1 MKLARVT
8 GTVEATVKEAA
19 LTGQKLLLCDLVDG
33 SGEVQVPAFVAVDS
47 CGAGVGDTVL
57 LTFNSAARMPNAAA
71 GAPVDATIIA
81 IVDTVTVGA
90 AKGASRAAAAK
101 TSTAAKR
108 AAPKKA
114 AKPAGTGK
122 SKSKTSNR
130 RKT

>member
-8 GTVEATVKEAA
+8 GTVEATIKDAA
-19 LTGQKLLLCDLVDG
+19 LTGQKLLLCDLIDG
-33 SGEVQVPAFVAVDS
+33 NGEVQVYAFVAVDT

-57 LTFNSAARMPNAAA
+57 LTFNSAARMPSAAA

-90 AKGASRAAAAK
+90 AKVAAK
-101 TSTAAKR
+101 PAAKVSAAKR

-114 AKPAGTGK
+114 AKPASAAK
-122 SKSKTSNR
+122 SKPKTSR
-130 RKT
+130 GRKT

>member
-8 GTVEATVKEAA
+8 GTVEATIKDAA
-19 LTGQKLLLCDLVDG
+19 LTGQKLLLCDLIDG
-33 SGEVQVPAFVAVDS
+33 NGEVQVYAFVAVDT

-57 LTFNSAARMPNAAA
+57 LTFNSAARMPSAAA

-90 AKGASRAAAAK
+90 AKVAAK
-101 TSTAAKR
+101 PAKVSAAKR

-114 AKPAGTGK
+114 AKPASAAK
-122 SKSKTSNR
+122 SKPKTSR
-130 RKT
+130 GRKT